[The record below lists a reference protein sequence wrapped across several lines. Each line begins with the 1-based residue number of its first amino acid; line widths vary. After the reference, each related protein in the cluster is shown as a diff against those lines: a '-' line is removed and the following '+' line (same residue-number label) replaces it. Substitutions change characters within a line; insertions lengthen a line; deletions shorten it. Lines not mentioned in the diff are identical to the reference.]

1 MASTLGT
8 KNPLRYRGYVY
19 DNDTQL
25 YYCQSRYYD
34 PALGRFLNADAF
46 ASTGQGILGNNM
58 FAYCGNNPISRVDAT
73 GQAWLAAAVGGAIA
87 GGLIGASSYLVSNGI
102 SGEAFDAVKFA
113 KAVGI
118 GAINGAIG
126 GAAGTM
132 KLIGKTVW
140 SLAAGAI
147 AGVYT
152 AINTEGTIEQKIL
165 SGALTR
171 AIAAGST
178 FVGAS
183 IKTGDLSPLATTF
196 ANYGITLAVGTP
208 AEFTAVSVQTAINS
222 SSVAAKTSSKSASSN
237 RNRPRNYVA
246 LRV

>member
-1 MASTLGT
+1 MHIDKTILDSAAG
-8 KNPLRYRGYVY
+8 KVVQWIYR
-19 DNDTQL
+19 
-25 YYCQSRYYD
+25 
-34 PALGRFLNADAF
+34 
-46 ASTGQGILGNNM
+46 M
-58 FAYCGNNPISRVDAT
+58 FAYFGNNPISRVDAT
-73 GQAWLAAAVGGAIA
+73 GQAWLAAAVG
-87 GGLIGASSYLVSNGI
+87 S
-102 SGEAFDAVKFA
+102 
-113 KAVGI
+113 
-118 GAINGAIG
+118 
-126 GAAGTM
+126 
-132 KLIGKTVW
+132 
-140 SLAAGAI
+140 AI

-165 SGALTR
+165 SGALTG